1 MVKLLTTNAKLLTAI
16 DYGYMALGAQLLPG
30 NKSGK
35 EFCHD
40 RGACFATCLDESGRG
55 NMPNVKNA
63 RLWRSNLWNDHPTAY
78 IDFMHAELYALE
90 RDAEKQHLKPAC
102 RLNTFSDIPWEDEA
116 PSLFRDHPGVQFY
129 DYTKS
134 PDRAR
139 MGRKGLMP
147 PNYDLTYS
155 WSEKATG
162 QFGSMHL
169 KHGGKIA
176 IVGRD
181 HDSIPQWMS
190 RMGEL
195 VNGDEHDLIF
205 LHPPGSVQVLT
216 PKGKLKK
223 NQTNFA

>member
-16 DYGYMALGAQLLPG
+16 DWGYIALGAQLLPG
-30 NKSGK
+30 NKSGA
-35 EFCHD
+35 EFCDD
-40 RGACFATCLDESGRG
+40 RGACFATCIETTGRG

-63 RLWRSNLWNDHPTAY
+63 RMVRSRLWIENPDQY
-78 IDFMHAELYALE
+78 IYTMHDELDALE
-90 RDAEKQHLKPAC
+90 RDAAKQGLLPAA
-102 RLNTFSDIPWEDEA
+102 RLNTLSDLPWEELA
-116 PSLFRDHPGVQFY
+116 PTLFSEHPNIQFY

-134 PDRAR
+134 AKRAR

-147 PNYDLTYS
+147 DNYDLTYS
-155 WSEKATG
+155 WSEKADG
-162 QFGSMHL
+162 RFGSMHL
-169 KHGGKIA
+169 RHGGKIA

-181 HDSIPQWMS
+181 RDSIPQWMS
-190 RMGEL
+190 RAGQL

-223 NQTNFA
+223 HQTNFA